1 MDQEKTNSPY
11 KVQVIDR
18 VVSIIDA
25 LAGDRKDLSI
35 AELAQ
40 ELGLH
45 KATVHRL
52 LMILCQHRL
61 VDRDEQT
68 GRYHL
73 GLRLF
78 ELGTAAVAR
87 FNIRDRARR
96 HLEKLLY
103 EVDETVHLCV
113 LDDGEVLYLDKI
125 ESTRSIRMASR
136 SGRRNPTYCTAVG
149 KAMLAYLPEREVD
162 EILTRHGMER
172 QTPKTITT
180 PAELKADL
188 RIIRERG
195 YSIDDEE
202 AEEGVRCVGA
212 AVLGHGGRPLAAI
225 SVSAPSFRVTMEKVP
240 VVAAALC
247 RAARELSEES
257 GYRGAWKPEV
267 IAIPRISNIAG

>member
-1 MDQEKTNSPY
+1 MDQEKPSSPY

-18 VVSIIDA
+18 VVAIIDA
-25 LAGDRKDLSI
+25 LAGDRKDASI
-35 AELAQ
+35 AELAE

-52 LMILCQHRL
+52 LMILSRHRL
-61 VDRDEQT
+61 VDRDEQS

-78 ELGTAAVAR
+78 ELGTAAIAR
-87 FNIRDRARR
+87 FNILDRARR

-149 KAMLAYLPEREVD
+149 KAMLAHLPEREVD
-162 EILTRHGMER
+162 EILTRHGMQR

-180 PAELKADL
+180 PAELKGDL
-188 RIIRERG
+188 RAIRERG

-202 AEEGVRCVGA
+202 VEEGVRCVGA
-212 AVLGHGGRPLAAI
+212 AVLGHSGRPLAAI

-257 GYRGAWKPEV
+257 GYRGVWKPEV
-267 IAIPRISNIAG
+267 IEIPRITNIAG